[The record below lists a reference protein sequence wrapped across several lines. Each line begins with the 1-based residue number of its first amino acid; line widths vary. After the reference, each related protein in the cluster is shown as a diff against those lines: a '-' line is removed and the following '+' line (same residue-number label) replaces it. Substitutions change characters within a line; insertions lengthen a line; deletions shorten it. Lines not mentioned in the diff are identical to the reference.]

1 MRRRDANN
9 KVSGEK
15 GEEQHRKDK
24 TSSSTSKGANSAQNK
39 RALNVID
46 PKNELHPS
54 GGIDSCT
61 SPVDERTDTNA
72 VSPKI
77 PISRLPQLHLND
89 QFEKNGYAK
98 KKIRGVLLK
107 RRNHF
112 RKHWRRRYFVL
123 EMNTGLIS
131 YYLVSDAT
139 EPLSSPHSSG
149 SSARASYFTDSVAG
163 SSSVHLMKKRHRLI
177 IGHDTRGTLQ
187 LTSQHKVIIYE
198 SNDNNN
204 GSLSDSQKQIINSQH
219 KVIIYESN
227 DNNNGSLSDSQKH
240 NHKFYPF
247 TIFLDTCATFVSIIP
262 GIESSATSETKTS
275 TWNLAAGSER
285 ERSIWV
291 AGIENF
297 CNQNNSLPKDDTT
310 LLHKLENTDIGIPAA
325 VTSPGSSTMSL
336 FQRLSTTITSNDSIG
351 GGSRSTLATS
361 TRDILS
367 PQAFGMVSP
376 ISHKTT
382 DPTEV
387 SLSSDAGRKVSL
399 NRGLSTIS
407 VEVHGKQHEPEI
419 YVSSR
424 GFMVFAAI
432 IVPLTGSVLLFIP
445 LPQSLVQTTMLE
457 CFHFAIFFYLSRLMY
472 SWYGEDFSV
481 SHFFNNRS

>member
-1 MRRRDANN
+1 MQTT

-24 TSSSTSKGANSAQNK
+24 TSSPTSKSANSAQNK

-46 PKNELHPS
+46 PKNQLQPS

-61 SPVDERTDTNA
+61 SPVVERTDTNA

-98 KKIRGVLLK
+98 KKVRGVLLK

-139 EPLSSPHSSG
+139 EPLSSPHSSE
-149 SSARASYFTDSVAG
+149 SSARTSYFTDGVAG
-163 SSSVHLMKKRHRLI
+163 SSSIHPMKKRHRLI
-177 IGHDTRGTLQ
+177 IGHNTRGTLQ

-204 GSLSDSQKQIINSQH
+204 GL
-219 KVIIYESN
+219 
-227 DNNNGSLSDSQKH
+227 LSDSQKH
-240 NHKFYPF
+240 NNKFYPF
-247 TIFLDTCATFVSIIP
+247 TIFLDTCATFVSMIP

-275 TWNLAAGSER
+275 AWNLAAGSER

-297 CNQNNSLPKDDTT
+297 CNQNNSLPKDDAT
-310 LLHKLENTDIGIPAA
+310 LLHKLEKTDIGIPVA

-336 FQRLSTTITSNDSIG
+336 FQRLSTTSTSNDSIG
-351 GGSRSTLATS
+351 EGSRSTLATS

-387 SLSSDAGRKVSL
+387 SLSSDAGRKVGL

-407 VEVHGKQHEPEI
+407 VEVHGKQHEPEV

-432 IVPLTGSVLLFIP
+432 IVPLTGSALLFIP
-445 LPQSLVQTTMLE
+445 LPQSLVQTTILE
-457 CFHFAIFFYLSRLMY
+457 CFHFVIFFYLSRLMY
-472 SWYGEDFSV
+472 SWYSEDFSV
-481 SHFFNNRS
+481 SHFFNNRA